1 MTDPIERLRRH
12 NPVDADRVRRAVS
25 SRERQLLLEE
35 IMSDET
41 TTRWRQ
47 RGWLVPAA
55 AAAAVAAITLGVWA
69 ATQTP
74 ETTAVPAA
82 GSPPAADESSQA
94 PTSRET
100 LAGGTPS
107 LGPAEPETA
116 VNEPCPAYKATTVSV
131 PQVAQG
137 KQLIVDAPG
146 WTGVD
151 HEGAERWT
159 GPGGEVYVTST
170 GGDPRG
176 NDKYCTRF
184 TGETRIAGVEA
195 LTGAVPEEG
204 FVFAVTPPIEESSA
218 VGGPPSILI
227 ESTTLNADEFAAVL
241 KTLKW
246 VEAAEFDRVVK
257 R

>member
-12 NPVDADRVRRAVS
+12 DPVDADRVRSAVPP
-25 SRERQLLLEE
+25 RERQLLLEE

-41 TTRWRQ
+41 TTRRRH

-55 AAAAVAAITLGVWA
+55 AAAAVAVIAVGVWA
-69 ATQTP
+69 VTQTP

-82 GSPPAADESSQA
+82 GPPVADESSQA
-94 PTSRET
+94 PTSSET
-100 LAGGTPS
+100 LGGTPS
-107 LGPAEPETA
+107 LGPAEPETE
-116 VNEPCPAYKATTVSV
+116 VEDPCPAYEPTTVSV
-131 PQVAQG
+131 PQVARG

-151 HEGAERWT
+151 DEGAERWT

-184 TGETRIAGVEA
+184 TGETRIAGVKA
-195 LTGAVPEEG
+195 LSGAVPAEG
-204 FVFAVTPPIEESSA
+204 FVFAVTPPIGESSA
-218 VGGPPSILI
+218 AAGPSILI

-241 KTLKW
+241 KSLKW
-246 VEAAEFDRVVK
+246 VDAAEFDRVVK

>member
-12 NPVDADRVRRAVS
+12 NPVDADRVRSAVPP
-25 SRERQLLLEE
+25 RERQLLLEE

-41 TTRWRQ
+41 TTRRRH

-55 AAAAVAAITLGVWA
+55 AAAAVAVIAVGVWA
-69 ATQTP
+69 ATQPP
-74 ETTAVPAA
+74 EITAVPAA
-82 GSPPAADESSQA
+82 GPPAADESSQA
-94 PTSRET
+94 PTSGET

-107 LGPAEPETA
+107 LGPAEPEME
-116 VNEPCPAYKATTVSV
+116 VEDPCPAYEPTTVSV

-195 LTGAVPEEG
+195 LSGAVPEEG
-204 FVFAVTPPIEESSA
+204 FVFAVTPPIGESSGA
-218 VGGPPSILI
+218 GAAPSILI
-227 ESTTLNADEFAAVL
+227 ESTTLDADEFAAVL
-241 KTLKW
+241 KSLRW
-246 VEAAEFDRVVK
+246 VGAAEFDRVV
-257 R
+257 RR

>member
-12 NPVDADRVRRAVS
+12 NPVDADRVRRAVP

-41 TTRWRQ
+41 TTHGRH

-94 PTSRET
+94 PTSGES
-100 LAGGTPS
+100 LGGTPS
-107 LGPAEPETA
+107 LGPAEPERE
-116 VNEPCPAYKATTVSV
+116 VEDPCPAYEPTTVSV

-137 KQLIVDAPG
+137 KQLIVDAPAG
-146 WTGVD
+146 RVWTMK
-151 HEGAERWT
+151 
-159 GPGGEVYVTST
+159 GPSAGPAPVARST
-170 GGDPRG
+170 
-176 NDKYCTRF
+176 
-184 TGETRIAGVEA
+184 
-195 LTGAVPEEG
+195 
-204 FVFAVTPPIEESSA
+204 
-218 VGGPPSILI
+218 
-227 ESTTLNADEFAAVL
+227 
-241 KTLKW
+241 
-246 VEAAEFDRVVK
+246 
-257 R
+257 